1 MIYLEDK
8 KAGSIYLG
16 DKKLSKIYLGDK
28 LVWEGYKKGH
38 IVGKATVTNNN
49 LQAYSFYDAK
59 GTAQTLSCTS
69 DANKKYDLD
78 LTSFGGYG
86 DRSRIFYFDSQWATI
101 DSFKVTMYISS
112 IYYEVYLCGNL
123 TKLNLNGIKFVPT
136 NTGGTKVNIDSSF
149 RDCSKL
155 EYIYAGGMEWSKVD
169 ELSSSFCNLPS
180 LIELDL
186 SGANFDNI
194 SSISTTVFEDIG
206 KVGTIVKV
214 LGCSENT
221 QNRIFNA
228 LKVAGN
234 YHNQT
239 WELKDGIIT
248 RME

>member
-38 IVGKATVTNNN
+38 IVGKATVTNND
-49 LQAYSFYDAK
+49 LQAHSFYDAD
-59 GTAQTLSCTS
+59 GVSQTLSCTT

-78 LTSFGGYG
+78 LTPFGGYG
-86 DRSRIFYFDSQWATI
+86 DQSKIFYWDSQWATI
-101 DSFKVTMYISS
+101 DSFKVTMYVS
-112 IYYEVYLCGNL
+112 YVNLEVYHCNSL
-123 TKLNLNGIKFVPT
+123 TKINLNGIKFVPT
-136 NTGGTKVNIDSSF
+136 NTGRTKVDIYSSF

-155 EYIYAGGMEWSKVD
+155 EYIYAGGMEWDKVN

-194 SSISTTVFEDIG
+194 SSINSSVFEAIG

-234 YHNQT
+234 SNNQT
-239 WELKDGIIT
+239 WELKNGIIT